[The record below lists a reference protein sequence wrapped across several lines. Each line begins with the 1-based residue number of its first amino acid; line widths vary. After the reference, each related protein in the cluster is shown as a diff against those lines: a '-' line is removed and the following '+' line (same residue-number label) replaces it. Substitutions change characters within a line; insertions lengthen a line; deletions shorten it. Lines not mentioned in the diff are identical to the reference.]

1 MVMQMTDLF
10 DDLNENVHTMDG
22 LKRTYFIDSIYK
34 DFERSKRI
42 SDTTMEGFYRV
53 FLTTLIKDY
62 GH

>member
-1 MVMQMTDLF
+1 MVMLMSDLF
-10 DDLNENVHTMDG
+10 DDLTENVQTMDG

>member
-1 MVMQMTDLF
+1 MVMLMSDLF
-10 DDLNENVHTMDG
+10 DDLTENVESMDG

-42 SDTTMEGFYRV
+42 SDDTMEGFYRV